1 MWPKTTTGR
10 KGSSPM
16 GKTTP
21 LITYLEETTQDT
33 PPPPPKTAKGF
44 TTQNFREGDAIFT
57 EGDVGEDAFLL
68 KSGCVEIS
76 VTDNGEKLVL
86 TQLGE
91 QAIFGEMALILKGH
105 KRTATATA
113 VKNSQVVRIPKK
125 IFAKHMKAAPA
136 VISKCLIA
144 IASRLDELTGKA
156 SLATPDL
163 FESAARV
170 FHLMQTHKQNNLLHD
185 ECIDTLVKLTSKSK
199 AEIEET
205 IEMMTAMNLV
215 KITHPS
221 RDHKRIFLI
230 GRSRFLEKAM
240 KIKELLHQYKDP
252 GLKVSLPSNQ
262 DT

>member
-1 MWPKTTTGR
+1 
-10 KGSSPM
+10 M

-33 PPPPPKTAKGF
+33 PPPPKTAKGF
-44 TTQNFREGDAIFT
+44 SAQNFREGDAIFT

-68 KSGCVEIS
+68 KAGCVEIS
-76 VTDNGEKLVL
+76 VMDNGEKLVL

-105 KRTATATA
+105 RRTATATA
-113 VKNSQVVRIPKK
+113 VKDSQVIRIPKK
-125 IFAKHMKAAPA
+125 IFAKHMKAAPP

-144 IASRLDELTGKA
+144 IASRLDELTAKA
-156 SLATPDL
+156 SLATPDI

-170 FHLMQTHKQNNLLHD
+170 FHLMQVHQQNNLLYD
-185 ECIDTLVKLTSKSK
+185 ECIDTLVKLT
-199 AEIEET
+199 ARGREEIQET
-205 IEMMTAMNLV
+205 IEIMTAMNLV
-215 KITHPS
+215 KITHS
-221 RDHKRIFLI
+221 KRDHKRIFLI

-240 KIKELLHQYKDP
+240 KIKDVLHQYKDP

-262 DT
+262 GTY